1 MKSVA
6 ILRGYPEDAAYLRVV
21 RALADEYQVACFLW
35 DRKGDFQP
43 PFIHQNVIYRLFKV
57 RAGYHNLRTFLKIPF
72 FNLWLLWRLLFAKVD
87 LIHAID
93 LDTGIAG
100 FIAARLK
107 GKKFVYQCLDP
118 YYAALPK
125 TWPRFLSGLVRKI
138 ESFIISHADLFI
150 ITDMLR
156 MPQHDGAYPK
166 KLVEIAN
173 VPIIDVELAA
183 TAREECF
190 VVGYIGTL
198 AEGRNLTVII
208 EAVGELAEEGVRLII
223 GGFGP
228 LEDQLRELAGRYEN
242 VSFTSWVPYEKLLE
256 LERLFDVFILTLDIH
271 FENVYWGS
279 ASPNKLFESMA
290 FGRPIIVDSETLSVQ
305 KVQAFGNGLAIKY
318 GVKDELKEAIRYL
331 KDNPLIAQEMGERG
345 RSIYLLE
352 FNMKVMS
359 DRLLIAYSELN
370 LDTQNVR

>member
-1 MKSVA
+1 M
-6 ILRGYPEDAAYLRVV
+6 RVV
-21 RALADEYQVACFLW
+21 RALADEYQVVCFLW

-43 PFIHQNVIYRLFKV
+43 PFIHQNVIYRLFTA
-57 RAGYHNLRTFLKIPF
+57 RGGYHNMRTFLKIPF
-72 FNLWLLWRLLFAKVD
+72 FNLWLLWRLLFAQID

-100 FIAARLK
+100 FIAARLR

-125 TWPRFLSGLVRKI
+125 NWPRFLAGLARRI
-138 ESFIISHADLFI
+138 ENFVISRSDLFI
-150 ITDMLR
+150 ITDILR
-156 MPQHDGAYPK
+156 MPQHEGAYPK

-173 VPIIDVELAA
+173 VPIIDVELAV
-183 TAREECF
+183 TAKEECF

-208 EAVGELAEEGVRLII
+208 EAVGELVEEGVRLII

-242 VSFTSWVPYEKLLE
+242 VSFTSWVPYKKLLE
-256 LERLFDVFILTLDIH
+256 LERMFDVFILTIDAR

-290 FGRPIIVDSETLSVQ
+290 FGRPIIVDSETLTVK
-305 KVQAFGNGLAIKY
+305 KVKSFGNGLAIRY
-318 GVKDELKEAIRYL
+318 GMKDELKEAIRYL

-345 RSIYLLE
+345 RSIYLRE

-359 DRLLIAYSELN
+359 DRLLKAYGELN
-370 LDTQNVR
+370 LDT